1 MQVHVRLAQHQVQER
16 ALNRAKTSFCGF
28 WDSGQRQRGRIRETK
43 RRGNKDMEEDR
54 GEKGREHTPNE
65 SFLALQKVCE
75 REKGKSY
82 NLNHFR
88 TYNLSTLSTPTEL
101 RHHLF

>member
-43 RRGNKDMEEDR
+43 RRRNKDMKEDGDRR
-54 GEKGREHTPNE
+54 GENTHQMKA
-65 SFLALQKVCE
+65 FLPEKE
-75 REKGKSY
+75 REREGKI
-82 NLNHFR
+82 L
-88 TYNLSTLSTPTEL
+88 
-101 RHHLF
+101 